1 MTTVL
6 LFGSARDFGAELAAR
21 FAADGA
27 TVLTSPT
34 ETGPIDVLVVNVP
47 VGRTA
52 TKFLDIADAD
62 LAAALDMLVFDV
74 VDTVQA
80 ALPRMDR
87 GARVVV
93 VSARGHLGAWGG
105 AHLMAANAALM
116 GLVRSMAL
124 EFSERA
130 IRVNAL
136 APDFT
141 GERWDTPAA
150 RAEVAEAAAFLA
162 RDGLSLLSG
171 QTLLLDGMRSLRMTE
186 SRRQ

>member
-1 MTTVL
+1 MSTVL
-6 LFGSARDFGAELAAR
+6 LTGSDRDFGAELAAR

-27 TVLTSPT
+27 SVV
-34 ETGPIDVLVVNVP
+34 TGAGEAAIDVLVVNVP
-47 VGRTA
+47 VGRSG
-52 TKFLDIADAD
+52 TKFLDIADAE

-74 VDTVQA
+74 VDIVQA
-80 ALPRMDR
+80 ALPRMGR
-87 GARVVV
+87 GGRIVV

-124 EFSERA
+124 EFAERG

-136 APDFT
+136 APDFA
-141 GERWDTPAA
+141 GERWDTAAA
-150 RAEVAEAAAFLA
+150 RGEVAEAAAFLA
-162 RDGLSLLSG
+162 RDGLPLLSG